1 MATII
6 RHPFG
11 NPLRI
16 RIPLTE
22 RETKLEKGK
31 VTSSDQD
38 LIPNQNYTVKIIF
51 RKGSTKYEF
60 TPEIVNNVLQFTDN
74 GTLPLGIYEMVI
86 KFRDN
91 GAHPMRY
98 DERAILEIVEHTCD
112 AGIQTDDDEISVES
126 RYPVL
131 TGESGI
137 IDEDGYITFRV
148 GRHFQEDQDPADDFA
163 DAGSAYGSGYLT
175 VEEDTVTLHI

>member
-6 RHPFG
+6 RHPVG
-11 NPLRI
+11 NPLRV

-22 RETKLEKGK
+22 RETKLENGK

-38 LIPNQNYTVKIIF
+38 LIPNPNYSVKLVL
-51 RKGSTKYEF
+51 RKGPTKYEF
-60 TPEIVNNVLQFTDN
+60 TPDIVNNVLQFTDN

-91 GAHPMRY
+91 GASPMRY
-98 DERAILEIVEHTCD
+98 DQRAILEIVEHTCD
-112 AGIQTDDDEISVES
+112 AAIQADGDEITVES

-137 IDEDGYITFRV
+137 IDEDGFITFRV
-148 GRHFQEDQDPADDFA
+148 GRHFQEDQDNTDDFA
-163 DAGSAYGSGYLT
+163 DAGSSYGHGYLT
-175 VEEDTVTLHI
+175 VEEETVTLHI

>member
-6 RHPFG
+6 RHPVG

-16 RIPLTE
+16 RVPLTE
-22 RETKLEKGK
+22 RKTKLENGK

-38 LIPNQNYTVKIIF
+38 LIPNPNYSAKIIF

-60 TPEIVNNVLQFTDN
+60 TPEIINNVIQFEDY
-74 GTLPLGIYEMVI
+74 GTIPLGLYEMVV
-86 KFRDN
+86 KFRDDS
-91 GAHPMRY
+91 AHPMRL
-98 DERAILEIVEHTCD
+98 EQRAIPEVIEHTCD
-112 AGIQTDDDEISVES
+112 AGIQADSDEISVES

-137 IDEDGYITFRV
+137 IDEDGFITFRV
-148 GRHFQEDQDPADDFA
+148 GRHFQEDQDAEDDYA
-163 DAGSAYGSGYLT
+163 EAGTSYGSGFLT